1 MKRGAGTPVSPEK
14 TTLKNPSLIR
24 VKIKCIA
31 ANLRKFQIMFLKS
44 KIDHCNITFRAKK
57 TYAKLQ

>member
-1 MKRGAGTPVSPEK
+1 MTPLAPEK
-14 TTLKNPSLIR
+14 TTVKNPSVTR

-31 ANLRKFQIMFLKS
+31 ANLREFQIMFLKS
-44 KIDHCNITFRAKK
+44 KIDHCNITFTAKK